1 MLLKR
6 LVIFSVL
13 ALLSLQY
20 PTNGAGEKRTAT
32 SKNNSRP
39 SARILLIPLDDRPPC
54 LQFPRMIGLIGNTEV
69 VTPPREM
76 LGRFVQPGQP
86 EEITE
91 WVKGQDLR
99 SFDAVIVSIDMMA
112 YGGLVNSRVHQT
124 ALEKAKQRLELID
137 WLRHGAPRL
146 PIYGF
151 NTIMRLAPTGDGVNE
166 RYRDTL
172 ARWAEIAP
180 EAATDNQLAEE
191 KRLLEQKIP
200 VAALEDYK
208 QARER
213 NFAIN
218 RKSIEMVRRG
228 ALDYLI
234 LCQDDAKPRGV
245 HIADRER
252 LISEA
257 KELRLES
264 RIAVQPGAD
273 EVAMLLLSR
282 ALNHRFRYQPRVAAL
297 YSSEVV
303 RRSVAPFEDRPLNQT
318 VSFQIAATG
327 SREVREQTSADILFY
342 VYGSRAEKGAAAEFA
357 NKIESAVKQG
367 RRVIVADIDF
377 KGDVQGADPAF
388 TRELLR
394 RKIFPRLAGYASWNT
409 AGNTIGT
416 ALPHGL
422 VYSLAVDRLAAPT
435 LQLRHAQQKFLLHR
449 LIDDYA
455 YHSLVRPGAVEFAR
469 EKKLNPNRLEGDGES
484 LVEASIRDRLRPHV
498 EVIRKE
504 FALGKVQIE
513 RSGGRRTFVVPVDFN
528 HFTFSLPW
536 GRTFEAE
543 IDFNVK
549 VLSTQK

>member
-6 LVIFSVL
+6 LVIIS
-13 ALLSLQY
+13 ALGLLIWHFPS
-20 PTNGAGEKRTAT
+20 NAAGANRTAA
-32 SKNNSRP
+32 SKENSRR

-54 LQFPRMIGLIGNTEV
+54 LQFPQMIGLIGDTEV

-76 LGRFVQPGQP
+76 LGRFVKPGRP

-91 WVKGQDLR
+91 WVRRQDLR

-124 ALEKAKQRLELID
+124 PLERAKQRLRLID
-137 WLRHGAPRL
+137 WLHHAAPRL

-166 RYRDTL
+166 RYRDAL

-180 EAATDNQLAEE
+180 EAATDVKFSEE
-191 KRLLEQKIP
+191 KRRLEQKIP

-208 QARER
+208 RARER

-218 RKSIEMVRRG
+218 RESVELVRRG
-228 ALDYLI
+228 VLDYLI
-234 LCQDDAKPRGV
+234 LCQDDAKPHGV
-245 HIADRER
+245 HIADRQR
-252 LISEA
+252 LKSEA
-257 KELRLES
+257 KGLGLES

-273 EVAMLLLSR
+273 EVAMLLLAR
-282 ALNHRFRYQPRVAAL
+282 VLNHRYRYQPRVAAV
-297 YSSEVV
+297 YSSDAV
-303 RRSVAPFEDRPLNQT
+303 RKSVAPFEDRPLNET

-327 SREVREQTSADILFY
+327 TREVRDPDSADILFY
-342 VYGSRAEKGAAAEFA
+342 VYGSRAEKGAAAQFA
-357 NKIESAVKQG
+357 EKIEVAVKQG

-388 TRELLR
+388 TQELLA

-422 VYSLAVDRLAAPT
+422 VYSVARDRLS
-435 LQLRHAQQKFLLHR
+435 LRSVQLGRAQQKFLLHR

-455 YHSLVRPGAVEFAR
+455 YHALVRPAAVEFAK
-469 EKKLNPNRLEGDGES
+469 EKQLNPNRLEGDAES
-484 LVEASIRDRLRPHV
+484 LVEASIRDRMRPHV
-498 EVIRKE
+498 ESIWKE
-504 FALGKVQIE
+504 FAVGNAEIK
-513 RSGGRRTFVVPVDFN
+513 RASGRRSDVVSVAFTD
-528 HFTFSLPW
+528 FTFSLPW

-543 IDFNVK
+543 INFNLK
-549 VLSTQK
+549 ALSTQR

>member
-6 LVIFSVL
+6 LVILSVL
-13 ALLSLQY
+13 GLLILQY
-20 PTNGAGEKRTAT
+20 PTIGAAANRTAT
-32 SKNNSRP
+32 TKNSSRRG
-39 SARILLIPLDDRPPC
+39 ARILLIPLDDRPPC
-54 LQFPRMIGLIGNTEV
+54 LQFPQMIGLIGNTEV
-69 VTPPREM
+69 VTPPRDM
-76 LGRFVQPGQP
+76 LGRFVEPGRP
-86 EEITE
+86 EEITD
-91 WVKGQDLR
+91 WVKRQDLS
-99 SFDAVIVSIDMMA
+99 SFDAVIVSIDMLA
-112 YGGLVNSRVHQT
+112 YGGLVNSRVYQT
-124 ALEKAKQRLELID
+124 PLEQAKQRLQLVD
-137 WLRHGAPRL
+137 WLHHKAPRL

-166 RYRDTL
+166 RYRDAL

-180 EAATDNQLAEE
+180 EAATDVKLSEE
-191 KRLLEQKIP
+191 KQRLEQKIP
-200 VAALEDYK
+200 IAALEDYRR
-208 QARER
+208 ARER

-218 RKSIEMVRRG
+218 RESVELVRRG
-228 ALDYLI
+228 VLDFLI

-252 LISEA
+252 LISDA
-257 KELRLES
+257 KGLGLDS

-282 ALNHRFRYQPRVAAL
+282 ALNRLFRYQPRVAAV
-297 YSSEVV
+297 YSSDAV

-327 SREVREQTSADILFY
+327 SREVREPASADILFY
-342 VYGSRAEKGAAAEFA
+342 VYGSRAEEGAAAEFA
-357 NKIESAVKQG
+357 KKIESAVKQG

-394 RKIFPRLAGYASWNT
+394 RRIFPRLAGYASWNT

-422 VYSLAVDRLAAPT
+422 VYSLAVDRLNSPS
-435 LQLRHAQQKFLLHR
+435 LQLRAAQQKFLLHR

-484 LVEASIRDRLRPHV
+484 LVETSIRDRMRPHV
-498 EVIRKE
+498 EDIRKE
-504 FALGKVQIE
+504 FAPGKAAIM
-513 RSGGRRTFVVPVDFN
+513 RSGGGRTVVVPVDFD

-543 IDFNVK
+543 INFNLK
-549 VLSTQK
+549 GLSTQK

>member
-1 MLLKR
+1 
-6 LVIFSVL
+6 
-13 ALLSLQY
+13 
-20 PTNGAGEKRTAT
+20 
-32 SKNNSRP
+32 
-39 SARILLIPLDDRPPC
+39 
-54 LQFPRMIGLIGNTEV
+54 MIGLIAETEV

-76 LGRFVQPGQP
+76 LGRFVKPGRP

-91 WVKGQDLR
+91 WVRRQDLR

-124 ALEKAKQRLELID
+124 PLEKAKQRLQLVA
-137 WLRHGAPRL
+137 WLHHAAPRL

-180 EAATDNQLAEE
+180 EAATDAKLGEE
-191 KRLLEQKIP
+191 KRRLEQKIP

-208 QARER
+208 RARER
-213 NFAIN
+213 NFAVN
-218 RKSIEMVRRG
+218 RESVELVQRG

-234 LCQDDAKPRGV
+234 LCQDDAKPHGV

-257 KELRLES
+257 KGLGLES

-282 ALNHRFRYQPRVAAL
+282 ALNHRFRYQPRVAAV
-297 YSSEVV
+297 YSSDAV
-303 RRSVAPFEDRPLNQT
+303 RRSVAPFEDRPLNET

-327 SREVREQTSADILFY
+327 SREVRDPASADILFY
-342 VYGSRAEKGAAAEFA
+342 VYGSRAEKGAAAQFA
-357 NKIESAVKQG
+357 EKVEGAVKQG

-388 TRELLR
+388 TQELLL
-394 RKIFPRLAGYASWNT
+394 RKVFPRLAGYASWNT

-422 VYSLAVDRLAAPT
+422 VYSLAVDRLASPR
-435 LQLRHAQQKFLLHR
+435 LELRRAQQKFLLHR
-449 LIDDYA
+449 LIDDYV
-455 YHSLVRPGAVEFAR
+455 YHSLVRPGPVEVAR
-469 EKKLNPNRLEGDGES
+469 EKQLNPNLLEGDGET
-484 LVEASIRDRLRPHV
+484 LVETSIRDRMRPHV
-498 EVIRKE
+498 ETIWRE
-504 FALGKVQIE
+504 FALGKVEIKWA
-513 RSGGRRTFVVPVDFN
+513 SGRNSDVVPFEFSD
-528 HFTFSLPW
+528 FTFSLPW

-543 IDFNVK
+543 INFK
-549 VLSTQK
+549 LKALSTQR